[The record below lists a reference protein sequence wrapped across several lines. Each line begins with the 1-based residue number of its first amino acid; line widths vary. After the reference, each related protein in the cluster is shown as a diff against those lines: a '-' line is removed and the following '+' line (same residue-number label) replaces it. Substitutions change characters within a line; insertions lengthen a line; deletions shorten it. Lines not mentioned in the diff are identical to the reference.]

1 MQVAK
6 RSTPIQME
14 VGGGGG
20 EATESKTTAESTYD
34 QIRHLASG
42 NAVVIFTINGC
53 CMCHVV
59 KQLLFGLGVGPTIVE
74 LHDKAAGREIHAVL
88 RHLSGGD
95 THQQQP
101 FPAVF
106 VGGKF
111 LGGIE
116 TVMACHING
125 TLVPL
130 LKDAGALWL

>member
-1 MQVAK
+1 MQVVK
-6 RSTPIQME
+6 ESPSSRIRME
-14 VGGGGG
+14 AVGEGLAAIY
-20 EATESKTTAESTYD
+20 E
-34 QIRHLASG
+34 RVRFLASG
-42 NAVVIFTINGC
+42 NAVVIFTLSGC

-74 LHDKAAGREIHAVL
+74 LDRDADGRQIYALLLKLAGSVPG
-88 RHLSGGD
+88 S
-95 THQQQP
+95 QP
-101 FPAVF
+101 VPAVF

>member
-1 MQVAK
+1 MEVAK
-6 RSTPIQME
+6 ESSSNPTIRME
-14 VGGGGG
+14 NCSKM
-20 EATESKTTAESTYD
+20 ESIYD
-34 QIRHLASG
+34 KLRVLASG
-42 NAVVIFTINGC
+42 NPVVIFSMSGC

-59 KQLLFGLGVGPTIVE
+59 KQLLFGLGVGPTVVE
-74 LHDKAAGREIHAVL
+74 LDLDAAGSEIHSLLFQLARKGQRQSL
-88 RHLSGGD
+88 
-95 THQQQP
+95 
-101 FPAVF
+101 PAVF